1 MSLSQSYYYAA
12 IPTRRY
18 GYRQQCCPLLLLYYY
33 LSISVS
39 FIVFVGTIESTGII
53 IIYSIITTAVLYA
66 ILPILVPRTILERRY
81 RPLGIIIT

>member
-1 MSLSQSYYYAA
+1 MSLSQLYYYAA

-18 GYRQQCCPLLLLYYY
+18 GRRQQYCPLLLYYY

-53 IIYSIITTAVLYA
+53 IICSIITTAVLYA

-81 RPLGIIIT
+81 RPLGIITT